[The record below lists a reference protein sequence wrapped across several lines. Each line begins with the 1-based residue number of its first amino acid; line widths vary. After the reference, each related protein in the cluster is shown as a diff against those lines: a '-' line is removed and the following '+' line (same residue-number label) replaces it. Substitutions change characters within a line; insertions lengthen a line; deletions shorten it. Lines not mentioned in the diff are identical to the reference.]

1 MKKRH
6 LSDITTDFLKSD
18 EYLNLSNQAKV
29 NARNMI
35 KSIGDTAA
43 YAGHGDYTKWDENFI
58 IPFIIGMIKE
68 LGDGDQYSLSL
79 LDLTFETLQRV
90 LYFLAKTQQIKVS
103 VATLNDIF
111 EMIAKRFSVAETES
125 FIPEPDDQNP
135 YLPQWQPWVAESV
148 SKYVLEWLHFYE
160 ESAAWKNRP
169 QGVDKA
175 YIETLMK
182 AMTEFAYNIYRKT
195 PKNWTKT
202 AICGVMEKQLVAKLD
217 FSADEYKLVV
227 PAMTAMLNF
236 LGMRGFVNSKKVE
249 NYKRYFAAGEKAMLE
264 ATKDPGNFDAAKVIY
279 QEMERR
285 GIDPNDQKAVEKFLQ
300 EVSANGGV
308 DSLLPKE
315 AVDKHNFTEEEMRF
329 VLKNPEHLD
338 MLSNLFS
345 NSMEEIADE
354 HISSRDNY
362 RWSRKQFD
370 RIERNG
376 IKDGIR
382 LWLDRDKYRLVPK
395 HLKAID
401 AIALVVSLETRIYSR
416 TLEIPKNWS
425 VETWQMIADSFDASM
440 IREKT
445 IVKAL
450 IQFKVSEKVIT
461 QKHADELLTVFEEK

>member
-6 LSDITTDFLKSD
+6 LSDITADFLKSD

-35 KSIGDTAA
+35 KSIGDTAG
-43 YAGHGDYTKWDENFI
+43 YSGNGDYTKWDEDFI
-58 IPFIIGMIKE
+58 VPFVLAMIKE
-68 LGDGDQYSLSL
+68 LGDGNQYSLDL
-79 LDLTFETLQRV
+79 FDLTFETLQAV
-90 LYFLAKTQQIKVS
+90 LYFLAKTKQIKVS
-103 VATLNDIF
+103 VAKLDKIF
-111 EMIAKRFSVAETES
+111 DMLKATFSLKEATN
-125 FIPEPDDQNP
+125 FIHEPDDQNP

-169 QGVDKA
+169 QGVDEA
-175 YIETLMK
+175 YIETLMR
-182 AMTEFAYNIYRKT
+182 AMTEFAYNVYRKT

-202 AICGVMEKQLVAKLD
+202 AICGVMENQLVAKLD

-236 LGMRGFVNSKKVE
+236 LSMRGFVNSKKVE

-264 ATKDPGNFDAAKVIY
+264 AAKDPGNFDPAKLIY
-279 QEMERR
+279 QEMKRR
-285 GIDPNDQKAVEKFLQ
+285 GLDPNDQKTVEKFLQ
-300 EVSANGGV
+300 ELDAKGV
-308 DSLLPKE
+308 
-315 AVDKHNFTEEEMRF
+315 
-329 VLKNPEHLD
+329 D
-338 MLSNLFS
+338 MLSSLFS
-345 NSMEEIADE
+345 KSMEEIADE
-354 HISSRDNY
+354 HISSRNNH

-382 LWLDRDKYRLVPK
+382 LWLDRDKYKLVPK

-440 IREKT
+440 VREKT
-445 IVKAL
+445 IVKTL
-450 IQFKVSEKVIT
+450 TQFKVSEKVIT
-461 QKHADELLTVFEEK
+461 QKQADELLTVFEEK